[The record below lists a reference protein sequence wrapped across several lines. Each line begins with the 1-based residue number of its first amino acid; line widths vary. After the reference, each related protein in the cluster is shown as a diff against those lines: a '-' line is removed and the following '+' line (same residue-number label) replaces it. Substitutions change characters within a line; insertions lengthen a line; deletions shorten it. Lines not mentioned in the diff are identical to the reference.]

1 MTTIT
6 IIQLYPKDM
15 NLYGDWGNTLVIKKR
30 LEWRG
35 FDVEIIDHNPGDATD
50 FSTGDIFVG
59 GGGHDA
65 GQLAIQDDLLSRGEE
80 LKTLANNGAPM
91 LLICGMYQ
99 LFGRQFVTNDGS
111 VIRGI
116 GVLPVETTAGA
127 ERLIGNITLESDQ
140 FGTIVGYE
148 NHSGQTFL
156 DDTVQPLGK
165 VVHGAGNN
173 TTDGTEGVQFNNVIA
188 TYLHGSLLPKNPT
201 IADFLIAKALKRR
214 GVSTE
219 NLKPLEI
226 DTLAQTAQQVA
237 AERPR

>member
-15 NLYGDWGNTLVIKKR
+15 NLYGDWGNTLTLKKR

-35 FDVEIIDHNPGDATD
+35 FSVEIIDHNPGDATD

-59 GGGHDA
+59 GGGQDA

-80 LKTLANNGAPM
+80 LKTLANDGIPM

-111 VIRGI
+111 IIRGI
-116 GVLPVETTAGA
+116 GVLPVETTAGE
-127 ERLIGNITLESDQ
+127 ERLIGNITLESER

-165 VVHGAGNN
+165 VVRGAGNN
-173 TTDGTEGVQFNNVIA
+173 NTDGAEGVQFNNVIA

-214 GVSTE
+214 GISTE
-219 NLKPLEI
+219 DLKPLEV
-226 DTLAQTAQQVA
+226 DTLAQTAQNIA

>member
-15 NLYGDWGNTLVIKKR
+15 NLYGDWGNTLVLKKR

-35 FDVEIIDHNPGDATD
+35 FGVEIIDHNPGDATD

-59 GGGHDA
+59 GGGQDA

-80 LKTLANNGAPM
+80 LKTLANDGVPM

-111 VIRGI
+111 IIRGI
-116 GVLPVETTAGA
+116 GVLPVETTAGE

-140 FGTIVGYE
+140 FGAIVGYE

-165 VVHGAGNN
+165 VVRGAGNN

-214 GVSTE
+214 GISTDD
-219 NLKPLEI
+219 LKPLEV
-226 DTLAQTAQQVA
+226 DALAQTAQQVA

>member
-15 NLYGDWGNTLVIKKR
+15 NLYGDWGNTLVLKKR

-35 FDVEIIDHNPGDATD
+35 FRVEIIDHNPGDATD

-59 GGGHDA
+59 GGGQDA

-80 LKTLANNGAPM
+80 LKNLASNGVPM

-116 GVLPVETTAGA
+116 GVLPVETTAGE
-127 ERLIGNITLESDQ
+127 ERLIGNITLESEE
-140 FGTIVGYE
+140 FGAIVGYE

-156 DDTVQPLGK
+156 DDTAQPLGK
-165 VVHGAGNN
+165 VVRGAGNT

-214 GVSTE
+214 GISTDS
-219 NLKPLEI
+219 LRSLEI
-226 DTLAQTAQQVA
+226 DALAQTAQNIA

>member
-15 NLYGDWGNTLVIKKR
+15 NLYGDWGNTLVLKKR

-35 FDVEIIDHNPGDATD
+35 FRVEIIDHNPGDATD

-59 GGGHDA
+59 GGGQDA

-80 LKTLANNGAPM
+80 LKNLASNGVPM

-111 VIRGI
+111 IIRGI
-116 GVLPVETTAGA
+116 GVLPVETTAGE
-127 ERLIGNITLESDQ
+127 ERLIGNITLESEE
-140 FGTIVGYE
+140 FGAIVGYE

-165 VVHGAGNN
+165 VVRGAGNN
-173 TTDGTEGVQFNNVIA
+173 NTDGTEGVRLHNTIA
-188 TYLHGSLLPKNPT
+188 TYLHGSLLPKNPK
-201 IADFLIAKALKRR
+201 IADFLIAKALERR
-214 GVSTE
+214 GIPTE
-219 NLKPLEI
+219 NLRSLEI
-226 DTLAQTAQQVA
+226 DALAHTAQNIA
-237 AERPR
+237 TERPR

>member
-15 NLYGDWGNTLVIKKR
+15 NLYGDWGNTLVLKKR

-35 FDVEIIDHNPGDATD
+35 FRVEIIDHNPGDATD

-59 GGGHDA
+59 GGGQDA

-80 LKTLANNGAPM
+80 LKTLANDGVPM

-111 VIRGI
+111 IIRGI
-116 GVLPVETTAGA
+116 GVLPVETTAGE
-127 ERLIGNITLESDQ
+127 ERLIGNITLESGR

-165 VVHGAGNN
+165 VVRGAGNN

-188 TYLHGSLLPKNPT
+188 TYLHGSLLPKNPK
-201 IADFLIAKALKRR
+201 IADFLIAKALERR
-214 GVSTE
+214 AISAE
-219 NLKPLEI
+219 DLKPL
-226 DTLAQTAQQVA
+226 DVDALAQTAQQVA

>member
-15 NLYGDWGNTLVIKKR
+15 NLYGDWGNTLVLKKR

-35 FDVEIIDHNPGDATD
+35 FRVEIIDHNPGDATD

-59 GGGHDA
+59 GGGQDA

-80 LKTLANNGAPM
+80 LKNLASNGVPM
-91 LLICGMYQ
+91 LLICGIYQ

-116 GVLPVETTAGA
+116 GVLPVETTAGE
-127 ERLIGNITLESDQ
+127 ERLIGNITLKSEQ

-165 VVHGAGNN
+165 VVRGAGNN
-173 TTDGTEGVQFNNVIA
+173 TTDGTEGVRFNNVIA

-201 IADFLIAKALKRR
+201 IADFLIAKALERR
-214 GVSTE
+214 GISAE
-219 NLKPLEI
+219 DLKPLEV

>member
-15 NLYGDWGNTLVIKKR
+15 NLYGDWGNTLVLKKR

-59 GGGHDA
+59 GGGQDA

-80 LKTLANNGAPM
+80 LKTLANDGVPM

-111 VIRGI
+111 IIRGI
-116 GVLPVETTAGA
+116 GVLPVETTAGE

-140 FGTIVGYE
+140 FGAIVGYE

-165 VVHGAGNN
+165 VVRGAGNN
-173 TTDGTEGVQFNNVIA
+173 TTNGTEGVQFNNVIA

-214 GVSTE
+214 GISTDD
-219 NLKPLEI
+219 LKPLEV
-226 DTLAQTAQQVA
+226 DALAQTAQQVA

>member
-15 NLYGDWGNTLVIKKR
+15 NLYGYWGNTLVLKKR

-35 FDVEIIDHNPGDATD
+35 FSVEIIDHNPGDATD

-59 GGGHDA
+59 GGGQDA

-80 LKTLANNGAPM
+80 LKTLANDGVPM

-116 GVLPVETTAGA
+116 GVLPVETTAGE
-127 ERLIGNITLESDQ
+127 ERLIGNITLESER

-165 VVHGAGNN
+165 VVRGAGNN
-173 TTDGTEGVQFNNVIA
+173 NTDGTEGVQFNNVIA

>member
-15 NLYGDWGNTLVIKKR
+15 NLYGDWGNTLVLKKR

-35 FDVEIIDHNPGDATD
+35 FGVEIIDHNPGDATD

-59 GGGHDA
+59 GGGQDA

-80 LKTLANNGAPM
+80 LKTLANDGVPM

-111 VIRGI
+111 IIRGI
-116 GVLPVETTAGA
+116 GVLPVETTAGE

-140 FGTIVGYE
+140 FGAIVGYE

-165 VVHGAGNN
+165 VVRGAGNN

-201 IADFLIAKALKRR
+201 IADFLIAKALERR
-214 GVSTE
+214 GISAE
-219 NLKPLEI
+219 DLKPLEV

>member
-15 NLYGDWGNTLVIKKR
+15 NLYGDWGNTLTLKKR

-35 FDVEIIDHNPGDATD
+35 FGVEIIDHNPGDTTD

-59 GGGHDA
+59 GGGQDA

-80 LKTLANNGAPM
+80 LKTLANDGVPM

-111 VIRGI
+111 IIRGI
-116 GVLPVETTAGA
+116 GVLPVETTAGK
-127 ERLIGNITLESDQ
+127 ERLIGNITLESER

-165 VVHGAGNN
+165 VVRGAGNN

-201 IADFLIAKALKRR
+201 IADFLIAKALERR
-214 GVSTE
+214 GISAE
-219 NLKPLEI
+219 GLKPLEV
-226 DTLAQTAQQVA
+226 DVLAQTAQQVA